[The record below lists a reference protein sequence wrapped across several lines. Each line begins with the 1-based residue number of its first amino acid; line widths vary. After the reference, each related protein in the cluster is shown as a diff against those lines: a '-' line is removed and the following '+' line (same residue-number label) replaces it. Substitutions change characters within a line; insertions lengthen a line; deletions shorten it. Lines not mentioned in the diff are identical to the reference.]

1 MRSWGIWLLVLG
13 IGAFVLPYAGLQF
26 KILAIFGES
35 LPLVAGG
42 MAVIG
47 AVMLAL
53 SMRATAAHDTAH
65 DSAAHK

>member
-13 IGAFVLPYAGLQF
+13 VGAFVLPYAGLQF
-26 KILAIFGES
+26 KILSIFGEA
-35 LPLVAGG
+35 LPMVAGG

-53 SMRATAAHDTAH
+53 SFRATAAAPGSTAH
-65 DSAAHK
+65 K